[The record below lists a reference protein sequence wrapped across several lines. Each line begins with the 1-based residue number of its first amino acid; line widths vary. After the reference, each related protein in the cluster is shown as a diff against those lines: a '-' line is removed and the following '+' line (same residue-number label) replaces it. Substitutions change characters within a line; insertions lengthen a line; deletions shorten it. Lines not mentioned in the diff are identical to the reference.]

1 MVDGVVPADREQLDR
16 ARAAAGALSGVIV
29 QLGELVDAESAVLQ
43 RRPRVMPVA
52 ELLAEVER
60 AIEPLFRQHAVAIA
74 VAEAPASLEVE
85 VDPTQVGRALR
96 NVLANAAQHSPAGAV
111 VQVTADE
118 AAREVLLRV
127 TDAGPGISPEDL
139 SHIFERFYRAD
150 QARGAGEPRSGSG
163 IGLTIARELLA
174 ANGSRISVEHTA
186 PDGTTFL
193 IALPRAG

>member
-1 MVDGVVPADREQLDR
+1 
-16 ARAAAGALSGVIV
+16 
-29 QLGELVDAESAVLQ
+29 
-43 RRPRVMPVA
+43 MPVA

-74 VAEAPASLEVE
+74 VAEAPASLQVE

-96 NVLANAAQHSPAGAV
+96 NVLANAAQHSPRAGA
-111 VQVTADE
+111 VQVTAEGTD
-118 AAREVLLRV
+118 REVLLRV
-127 TDAGPGISPEDL
+127 TDLGHGISPEDL
-139 SHIFERFYRAD
+139 SHVFERFYRAD

-174 ANGSRISVEHTA
+174 ANGGRIGVERTS
-186 PDGTTFL
+186 PEGTTFL